1 MKFNK
6 TILLALLAS
15 TFLSF
20 SSLSIAEES
29 YGEKIGDKALRGLTN
44 FSLSFLEI
52 PKNMI
57 IVTNDTNL
65 IYGLTGGIG
74 LGVLNTLGRLSIG
87 TLDLIT
93 FPLPTKP
100 IVQPIHPWNNYLE
113 VNTAYGD
120 LFATDF

>member
-29 YGEKIGDKALRGLTN
+29 YGKKIGDKALRGLTN

-57 IVTNDTNL
+57 IVTNDTNV

-87 TLDLIT
+87 TLDLVT

-100 IVQPIHPWNNYLE
+100 IAQPIHPWDNYLE